1 MMINY
6 LRHTQIDKARWDQC
20 IRESVNSMVYG
31 YSWYLD
37 LVSPGWDA
45 LVEDD
50 YTSVFPLT
58 HKQKLGFRYLAQPF
72 FTQQLGL
79 FTTGHLTQEL
89 VTRFLDAIPA
99 KFRLVE
105 IHLNSMNKVDPEKFE
120 VVTRIN
126 HELELMYPYEELN
139 RNYSKN
145 TRRNLRKA
153 LDAGVEICRRVTAD
167 ELITLFQRNFG
178 KKEGK
183 LGYRDYLTIQ
193 KLIGYSQKQASGIL
207 MGAGGKGD
215 QLDAGAFF
223 LKDRNRF
230 IMLFAASDYMT
241 RENGSMFLLLDT
253 FIREHANQ
261 PSLLDFEGGNDPN
274 LGRFYKSF
282 GARETIYP
290 FIRIS
295 RTPFL

>member
-1 MMINY
+1 MITY
-6 LRHTQIDKARWDQC
+6 LRHTQINKTRWDQC

-45 LVEDD
+45 LMEDD

-58 HKQKLGFRYLAQPF
+58 HKRKFGVRYLAQPF
-72 FTQQLGL
+72 YTQQLGL

-89 VTRFLDAIPA
+89 VTRFLGAIPT
-99 KFRLVE
+99 KFKLVE
-105 IHLNSMNKVDPEKFE
+105 IHLNSMNKVVTEKFE
-120 VVTRIN
+120 VTNRIN
-126 HELELMYPYEELN
+126 HELELMYPYEELSN
-139 RNYSKN
+139 NYSKN
-145 TRRNLRKA
+145 TRRNLKKA
-153 LDAGVEICRRVTAD
+153 IDAGVEVCRRVTAD
-167 ELITLFQRNFG
+167 ELVTLFQRNFG
-178 KKEGK
+178 LKERK

-193 KLIGYSQKQASGIL
+193 KLIEYSQQRASGFL
-207 MGAGGKGD
+207 MGAGGKED
-215 QLDAGAFF
+215 KLDAGAFF

-230 IMLFAASDYMT
+230 IMLFAASDYTT
-241 RENGSMFLLLDT
+241 RENGSMFLLLDA

-261 PSLLDFEGGNDPN
+261 TSLLDFEGGKDPN

-282 GARETIYP
+282 GARETTYP

-295 RTPFL
+295 HIPFL